1 VPEVVVSLP
10 QELRPELKE
19 PMGRVYADA
28 EALLADAGA
37 PLVAVGDVV
46 TYHLLEAGRR
56 PDVALVDERTERTAV
71 DEEISA
77 AIGGFDRDVAVENP
91 PATLTAALLSALS
104 DAIGGTGVG
113 TGAGSEN
120 ASAEASA
127 NARAAST
134 LIDVDGEEDLATLP
148 AILVAPKGAS
158 VVYGQPG
165 EGMVLVQV
173 DREATERARD
183 LLTRMDGD
191 PRRLFAALGLS

>member
-1 VPEVVVSLP
+1 MPEVVVSLP
-10 QELRPELKE
+10 ADLRPELKE
-19 PMGRVYADA
+19 PMGRVYTDAAD
-28 EALLADAGA
+28 LLADAGD
-37 PLVAVGDVV
+37 PIVAVGDVV

-71 DEEISA
+71 DEEITA

-91 PATLTAALLSALS
+91 PATLSAALLSALS
-104 DAIGGTGVG
+104 EAVR
-113 TGAGSEN
+113 GAG
-120 ASAEASA
+120 EASREGSTEA
-127 NARAAST
+127 PTEATT

-148 AILVAPKGAS
+148 AILVAPEGAC

-173 DREATERARD
+173 DRAATERARD

>member
-1 VPEVVVSLP
+1 
-10 QELRPELKE
+10 
-19 PMGRVYADA
+19 MGRVYADA
-28 EALLADAGA
+28 EALLADAGD

-71 DEEISA
+71 DEEITA

-104 DAIGGTGVG
+104 EAIRAVGEGSGG
-113 TGAGSEN
+113 ASE
-120 ASAEASA
+120 EASGGESEEA
-127 NARAAST
+127 TGEGSTAASPAT
-134 LIDVDGEEDLATLP
+134 PTRIDVDGEEDLATLP
-148 AILVAPKGAS
+148 AILIAPEGAS

-173 DREATERARD
+173 GREATERARD